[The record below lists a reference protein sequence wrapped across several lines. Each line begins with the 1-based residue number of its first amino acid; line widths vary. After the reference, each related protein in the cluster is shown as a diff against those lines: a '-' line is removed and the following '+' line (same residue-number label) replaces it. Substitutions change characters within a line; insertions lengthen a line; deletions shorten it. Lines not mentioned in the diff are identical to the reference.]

1 MLISLDQVASKLGT
15 ERRRIYDIINVLE
28 SLQMAT
34 KVNIFNILAKGI
46 DKMQN
51 LVSIG

>member
-1 MLISLDQVASKLGT
+1 MMIRLDQAVSKLGT

-34 KVNIFNILAKGI
+34 KVKEQLYQI
-46 DKMQN
+46 
-51 LVSIG
+51 